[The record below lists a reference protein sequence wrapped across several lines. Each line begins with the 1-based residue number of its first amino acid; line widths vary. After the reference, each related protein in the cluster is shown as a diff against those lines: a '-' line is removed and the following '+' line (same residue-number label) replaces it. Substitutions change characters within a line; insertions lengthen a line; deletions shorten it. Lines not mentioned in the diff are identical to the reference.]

1 MNTKFPRAARL
12 LNSKQFQSVFDQV
25 THKASNNNLL
35 LLSSLNGLDTS
46 RVGLI
51 ISKKKLKRA
60 VDRNRVKRIARES
73 FRYQQNQLVGLDII
87 VLSRNDLAALNNTEL
102 RNIFDRLWLKLIR
115 KNSNTLNNV

>member
-1 MNTKFPRAARL
+1 VNTKFPRAARL

-87 VLSRNDLAALNNTEL
+87 VLSRNDLAALSNTEL
-102 RNIFDRLWLKLIR
+102 RNIFDRLWIKLIR

>member
-87 VLSRNDLAALNNTEL
+87 VLSRNDLAALSNTEL
-102 RNIFDRLWLKLIR
+102 RNIFDRLWIKLIR

>member
-1 MNTKFPRAARL
+1 VNTKFPRAARL

-87 VLSRNDLAALNNTEL
+87 VLSRNDLAALSNTEL